1 MTATLARSV
10 QSVELRGDN
19 KLRVVFPAD
28 SKVTMRRI
36 DLPEHKTALLDA
48 MARLSGREL
57 QLEFAAA
64 PAPRWS
70 RNRLPVIPVK
80 IVSSGCEKSKATP
93 LFKPVSNCS
102 TRRLSK
108 STSRV
113 PVKRLVK

>member
-10 QSVELRGDN
+10 QSVELRDEN

-64 PAPRWS
+64 PAPKVEEKPAARHPGKD
-70 RNRLPVIPVK
+70 RIQRMREIEGNPIIQACVELFDAEIVK
-80 IVSSGCEKSKATP
+80 VDQP
-93 LFKPVSNCS
+93 RP
-102 TRRLSK
+102 R
-108 STSRV
+108 
-113 PVKRLVK
+113 